1 MRTSTARTHRAGRA
15 AKRQPGPVH
24 LNSVLRA
31 IEGARKLPPADV
43 DRVKRGLEES
53 LLQFGR
59 GIDCQMHL
67 KCMADAIN
75 VAEALAELRICSDDT
90 SRGCIQAGQ
99 QVLATVLE
107 RHAERRTWT
116 LHAQERQ
123 ALDDALWLHGVQL
136 DHCSLREYEQAL
148 QRVRNVA
155 RAALTGSVGPGV
167 MVLGAIG
174 LDD

>member
-31 IEGARKLPPADV
+31 IEGARKLLAADV
-43 DRVKRGLEES
+43 ERVKRGLEES

-59 GIDCQMHL
+59 GIDCRMHWE
-67 KCMADAIN
+67 CMADACN
-75 VAEALAELRICSDDT
+75 VAEALADLRICSDDT
-90 SRGCIQAGQ
+90 SRAYIKAGLSALAA
-99 QVLATVLE
+99 VLMRHQE
-107 RHAERRTWT
+107 RKSWT
-116 LHAQERQ
+116 LHAHERQ

-155 RAALTGSVGPGV
+155 QAALAGNAGPGV
-167 MVLGAIG
+167 QVLGAIG